1 MDATEKGLF
10 DFLVEYYTDKVTAKK
25 IINGG
30 YQGYCYAG
38 WGYVEVD
45 PDDEDDQEFIQEQK
59 ENLISDVNLPGT
71 GYFLVGGMI

>member
-1 MDATEKGLF
+1 MTTEEKQLF

-38 WGYVEVD
+38 CGYQWVNSDEL
-45 PDDEDDQEFIQEQK
+45 DDDYIQGQK
-59 ENLISDVNLPGT
+59 ENLIMDESLPYD
-71 GYFLVGGMI
+71 GYVLVGGMI